1 MALPEAC
8 LVLREADVDELI
20 VTADF
25 AATGRT
31 AATFHDLTAMLRV
44 DQNIWEIAPVRYGE
58 EAGMTGADQ
67 VARWATD
74 IRGSGRRVSSVLG
87 FCGGSVYA
95 AELARVISGW
105 QQEPNVVL
113 LDPGIPVPAMLN
125 DHIAGWVRRLEPHL
139 TQLERAEVAEVLG
152 RNRPDLAPLAQAGEL
167 GELFRQ
173 RLCPALRA
181 GGNSNA
187 AAQRFADLV
196 NGYLHWLAGAMSLD
210 PRQCWRTAPTANSNS
225 PGFGL
230 FLAPPEQWA
239 DLVGPVTWFD
249 VAHFELMRTPEV
261 ARFVESHLSGVNAAA
276 A

>member
-8 LVLREADVDELI
+8 LVLREAEADELI
-20 VTADF
+20 ITADF

-31 AATFHDLTAMLRV
+31 AATFHDLTAMVQV
-44 DQNIWEIAPVRYGE
+44 DQNIWEIAPVRYGD

-67 VARWATD
+67 VARWAAD
-74 IRGSGRRVSSVLG
+74 IRASGRRVSSVVG

-95 AELARVISGW
+95 AELAAVITGW
-105 QQEPNVVL
+105 QQAPNLIL
-113 LDPGIPVPAMLN
+113 LDPGIPVPSMLN
-125 DHIAGWVRRLEPHL
+125 DHIAGWTRRLEPQM
-139 TQLERAEVAEVLG
+139 TELERAEVAEVLG
-152 RNRPDLAPLAQAGEL
+152 RDREGSAPLALAAEL

-181 GGNSNA
+181 GGNSDA

-210 PRQCWRTAPTANSNS
+210 PRQHWRSAPTANSNS

-239 DLVGPVTWFD
+239 DLVGPITWFD
-249 VAHFELMRTPEV
+249 VPHFELMRTPEV
-261 ARFVESHLSGVNAAA
+261 AWFVEKHLSGVSASA
-276 A
+276 